1 MAYRVPFREL
11 TEPELKCHRDEIQ
24 FLCSGF
30 GQIIWM
36 KLPLFN
42 NEIKF
47 GIRTTFR
54 EPNLSPWVLRYSAFS
69 MSVSAQYYLRK
80 SSIAGDIAPL
90 IGQGLHQCR
99 ARQVSQS
106 LHHRPG

>member
-1 MAYRVPFREL
+1 MAYRVPFREF

-36 KLPLFN
+36 KLPLFK
-42 NEIKF
+42 NEF
-47 GIRTTFR
+47 WLGMRTTFR

-80 SSIAGDIAPL
+80 RSKTDD
-90 IGQGLHQCR
+90 
-99 ARQVSQS
+99 
-106 LHHRPG
+106 